1 MQRASTVTITLA
13 RQPQHG
19 SVTDRCT
26 GVQQIGRG
34 EHLACSKYSLLWLV
48 STDID
53 RKTPESTIVTDD
65 LEVLVY
71 LIFIPESPRYLIRH
85 NKEDKALGV
94 LAKYHANGQRD
105 DELVQFEM
113 NEIKHAIQLEE
124 ESKRTKYIDFV
135 KTSGNRRRLLVIFT
149 LATVSAIAEIMQHLP
164 GRFTNIPFDL

>member
-1 MQRASTVTITLA
+1 M
-13 RQPQHG
+13 
-19 SVTDRCT
+19 
-26 GVQQIGRG
+26 
-34 EHLACSKYSLLWLV
+34 
-48 STDID
+48 
-53 RKTPESTIVTDD
+53 TDD